1 MEEIDLSKE
10 IQVILSNDNFSD
22 EIKSKEEIEILL
34 EKKFNNND
42 IQLNQNEWRKHIPI
56 NKLLMGFSISGGCF
70 IFSNDKFCV
79 SSGIKK
85 RTKVFDIR
93 DFDKVKVVRG
103 GLFSDNIELDG
114 IVIGK
119 FNRRSIDHWNRI
131 HSEIN
136 SIFKSYSGDS
146 LVEGKKKLK
155 LNKEGNR
162 KDELSLSDK
171 LLDFYNLNYYKESIR
186 DWSETFKHKL
196 GSKKYFLKYKII
208 NNGFDTETDHTSHN
222 QENFLF
228 SIDKDKVFY
237 YKKFLLCKSK
247 NDSLTYFKV
256 DYSDINNIVVDLI
269 PFKFG
274 SEEKL
279 NEYLKLKKIE
289 KSSLSKPFYKF
300 LKNGVESI
308 EMELSYR
315 EIFIQL
321 DSIIRKHTNRLIL
334 EEEDKRLKE
343 LQVSQTNVLSE
354 LDKDGNGEV
363 DVVEGNDFNTLLKK
377 HQKSI
382 VEVDRNYIQQFVK
395 VSSYLKTKKGNIQSI
410 FNSIKD
416 TPNQEVLNEY
426 VEILKGEI
434 HTYNLILFNS
444 LNMIVS
450 LVEDDMITFY
460 EIHEM
465 FDEIN
470 MFDSKHEKD
479 VSQKLTNIGDG
490 LESLMYKI
498 RDMGNQISNSIEQLS
513 YVTEQSNQ
521 QLQGQLSGIHSTL
534 KVGNLISVI
543 NTYQNYKINK
553 NTKSLRG

>member
-1 MEEIDLSKE
+1 MEEIDLSR
-10 IQVILSNDNFSD
+10 
-22 EIKSKEEIEILL
+22 EEKVEIL
-34 EKKFNNND
+34 KGTVSKFLPNKTFIYDDPNFLIVD
-42 IQLNQNEWRKHIPI
+42 SDKRFGFSETGFRI
-56 NKLLMGFSISGGCF
+56 NYTKGMFNKNVQRFGSPTVIKKLLSGG
-70 IFSNDKFCV
+70 
-79 SSGIKK
+79 
-85 RTKVFDIR
+85 
-93 DFDKVKVVRG
+93 
-103 GLFSDNIELDG
+103 SD
-114 IVIGK
+114 
-119 FNRRSIDHWNRI
+119 
-131 HSEIN
+131 
-136 SIFKSYSGDS
+136 Y
-146 LVEGKKKLK
+146 LK
-155 LNKEGNR
+155 GV
-162 KDELSLSDK
+162 
-171 LLDFYNLNYYKESIR
+171 
-186 DWSETFKHKL
+186 SET
-196 GSKKYFLKYKII
+196 
-208 NNGFDTETDHTSHN
+208 
-222 QENFLF
+222 NFQG
-228 SIDKDKVFY
+228 
-237 YKKFLLCKSK
+237 
-247 NDSLTYFKV
+247 NDFKV
-256 DYSDINNIVVDLI
+256 LENLYEIY
-269 PFKFG
+269 G
-274 SEEKL
+274 
-279 NEYLKLKKIE
+279 EYFNKIE
-289 KSSLSKPFYKF
+289 KIKQSILDKKREQKR
-300 LKNGVESI
+300 LK
-308 EMELSYR
+308 
-315 EIFIQL
+315 
-321 DSIIRKHTNRLIL
+321 
-334 EEEDKRLKE
+334 EEQRLKE
-343 LQVSQTNVLSE
+343 LQISQTNVLSE

-363 DVVEGNDFNTLLKK
+363 DVVEGNDFNLLLKK

-382 VEVDRNYIQQFVK
+382 VEVDRTYVQQFVK